1 MFFTMPMAAPASGTD
16 LKKVEELF
24 AKYKTE
30 DADDDMIGAAGIEQF
45 CEDIGVRTQPGCA
58 PRVRHAC

>member
-24 AKYKTE
+24 AKYKTD
-30 DADDDMIGAAGIEQF
+30 DADDDMIGAAAGR
-45 CEDIGVRTQPGCA
+45 CRLN
-58 PRVRHAC
+58 R